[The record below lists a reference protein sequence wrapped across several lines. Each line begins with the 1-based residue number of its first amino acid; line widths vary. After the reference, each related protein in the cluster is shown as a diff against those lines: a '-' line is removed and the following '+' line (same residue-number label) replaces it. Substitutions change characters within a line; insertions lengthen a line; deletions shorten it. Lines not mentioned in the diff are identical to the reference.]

1 MGGEVRTWLV
11 GGLWVSALV
20 VIMRD
25 AKGFS
30 LLLSSAGTAVS
41 STFKAIQGTA

>member
-1 MGGEVRTWLV
+1 MGMDVRSWIV

-30 LLLSSAGTAVS
+30 SILAASGTAAKS
-41 STFKAIQGTA
+41 FFQGVQGGF